1 MKEDVSNNSFTSKDI
16 ITLKFRPQK
25 FSEFIGQPQVTM
37 PLINSITN
45 GKIHHAY
52 LFYGPRGV
60 GKTSAA
66 RILAKMLNCLDF
78 KENEPCLKCENCVEI
93 SNGISPDVIEIDG
106 ASNRGIDEIRNL
118 QSNLVYAPTKSRYKI
133 YIIDEVHML
142 TKEAF
147 NALLKTLE
155 EPPEHVIFIFAT
167 TEIHKVLATIRSRC
181 QQYQFTLFKI
191 TDIST
196 QIVKVLNEY
205 KVKYENDVPPL
216 IAKYGNGSMR
226 DALSILSQILS
237 YNDKEIK
244 IDTVYNLL
252 GIHSFDYIKSIFE
265 KIAAKDVTSIF
276 SICSEI
282 YYQGISLD
290 NISTQILE
298 FIRLITLL
306 KNGIEDINILN
317 QAFTDFNKLT
327 NLSESFTTKKLIL
340 MAKKMIEFQ
349 KSISLWS
356 NPFYAF
362 ENLLVSF
369 IYDDIFQTSSENL
382 SKIQE
387 AIHYLEKTFNIIGSK
402 TEEVVIK
409 KTMLYNQQTSIKKET
424 ENPKILEKI
433 NLTNSEE
440 QDFKNQSNFSEK
452 QDETIEQDNVEEDS
466 LDKKEKK
473 TEEKKVISENLK
485 EILDFSNFEIQR
497 KLENK
502 ENSRNIK
509 NEENKE
515 NKENSKKIN
524 LEVEIEKEK
533 DEDKNKEKE
542 IAKENEEN
550 TDEEEVKKSE
560 TNKENKLSKDEVNK
574 VEEKNK
580 EKPDLN
586 NKMKESEKY
595 NNKNVNLNK
604 SLNMNDFANSLKKSR
619 ENEIEKEDIPEPFKK
634 LMKYMNGNY
643 KE

>member
-1 MKEDVSNNSFTSKDI
+1 MKEDFESKTFTSKDI

-78 KENEPCLKCENCVEI
+78 KNDEPCLKCENCVEI
-93 SNGISPDVIEIDG
+93 SNGISSDVIEIDG

-118 QSNLVYAPTKSRYKI
+118 QSNLIYAPTKSRYKI

-167 TEIHKVLATIRSRC
+167 TEIHKVLPTIRSRC

-191 TDIST
+191 TDIAT
-196 QIVKVLNEY
+196 QIVKILKEY
-205 KVKYENDVPPL
+205 NVKYDNEVPAL
-216 IAKYGNGSMR
+216 VAKYGNGSMR

-244 IDTVYNLL
+244 IETVYNLL
-252 GIHSFDYIKSIFE
+252 GIHSLDFIKTIFE
-265 KIAAKDVTSIF
+265 KIASKDISGLY

-282 YYQGISLD
+282 YYQGLSLD
-290 NISTQILE
+290 NITTQILE

-317 QAFTDFNKLT
+317 QAFTDFDKLAP
-327 NLSESFTTKKLIL
+327 LSDAFSTKKLVL
-340 MAKKMIEFQ
+340 MAKKIIEFQ

-369 IYDDIFQTSSENL
+369 IFDDFYTTSSEML
-382 SKIQE
+382 SKVQDG
-387 AIHYLEKTFNIIGSK
+387 IHLLEKTFNIIETK
-402 TEEVVIK
+402 PAEVTVK
-409 KTMLYNQQTSIKKET
+409 KTLLYENQNLAKKDVR
-424 ENPKILEKI
+424 L
-433 NLTNSEE
+433 
-440 QDFKNQSNFSEK
+440 
-452 QDETIEQDNVEEDS
+452 
-466 LDKKEKK
+466 
-473 TEEKKVISENLK
+473 
-485 EILDFSNFEIQR
+485 
-497 KLENK
+497 
-502 ENSRNIK
+502 
-509 NEENKE
+509 
-515 NKENSKKIN
+515 
-524 LEVEIEKEK
+524 
-533 DEDKNKEKE
+533 
-542 IAKENEEN
+542 
-550 TDEEEVKKSE
+550 E
-560 TNKENKLSKDEVNK
+560 TNVNK
-574 VEEKNK
+574 VEDLIRNPSQLDKEEKVLIKDDKKDNIIDYTNNLSTDNKKLDSIQNEKDIRINQSEKEEDKEIISEDLKRILDLSSVFDYKKDIK
-580 EKPDLN
+580 EKKENESSKNDLN
-586 NKMKESEKY
+586 NIKYENIEIKKEDESIKNIKKDENKEIKREKIDEQR
-595 NNKNVNLNK
+595 KE
-604 SLNMNDFANSLKKSR
+604 LNMDKFANNLR
-619 ENEIEKEDIPEPFKK
+619 ESIEKELENENIPEPFKK

>member
-1 MKEDVSNNSFTSKDI
+1 MKTEEENKSFTSKDI

-37 PLINSITN
+37 PILNSIAN

-78 KENEPCLKCENCVEI
+78 KNNEPCLKCENCLEI
-93 SNGISPDVIEIDG
+93 SAGISPDVIEIDG

-118 QSNLVYAPTKSRYKI
+118 QSNLIYAPTKSHYKI

-155 EPPEHVIFIFAT
+155 EPPEHIIFIFAT
-167 TEIHKVLATIRSRC
+167 TEIHKVLPTIRSRC

-191 TDIST
+191 TDISS
-196 QIVKVLNEY
+196 QIIKILQIYN
-205 KVKYENDVPPL
+205 VKYDSEVPSL

-244 IDTVYNLL
+244 IETVYNLL
-252 GIHSFDYIKSIFE
+252 GIHSLDFIRIIFE
-265 KIAAKDVTSIF
+265 KISNKDIAGIY
-276 SICSEI
+276 SICSEL

-327 NLSESFTTKKLIL
+327 PISESFSTKKLVF
-340 MAKKMIEFQ
+340 MARKLIEFQ
-349 KSISLWS
+349 KSLSFWS

-369 IYDDIFQTSSENL
+369 IFDDFYLSSTELLFKFQEGINH
-382 SKIQE
+382 I
-387 AIHYLEKTFNIIGSK
+387 EKAFNIIGSK
-402 TEEVVIK
+402 PEEIILK
-409 KTMLYNQQTSIKKET
+409 KTLLYNQAATAK
-424 ENPKILEKI
+424 
-433 NLTNSEE
+433 SE
-440 QDFKNQSNFSEK
+440 
-452 QDETIEQDNVEEDS
+452 
-466 LDKKEKK
+466 
-473 TEEKKVISENLK
+473 
-485 EILDFSNFEIQR
+485 
-497 KLENK
+497 
-502 ENSRNIK
+502 
-509 NEENKE
+509 KE
-515 NKENSKKIN
+515 NKTFI
-524 LEVEIEKEK
+524 
-533 DEDKNKEKE
+533 DKNIQQKLPENV
-542 IAKENEEN
+542 KENEELDKVKDQRQENEKTENLEGKKIISDTLKQLLDSSNVSSSIPDKESLPNKGSIIANNDIN
-550 TDEEEVKKSE
+550 TKEKYDTKDSE
-560 TNKENKLSKDEVNK
+560 NQELLI
-574 VEEKNK
+574 NK
-580 EKPDLN
+580 EKVEAKIENIKIDSLIENNEKTFQTMEQGKIDYNKFEEGNKKNINDLAN
-586 NKMKESEKY
+586 NL
-595 NNKNVNLNK
+595 KNI
-604 SLNMNDFANSLKKSR
+604 A
-619 ENEIEKEDIPEPFKK
+619 EKELEKEQIPEPFKK

>member
-1 MKEDVSNNSFTSKDI
+1 MKEDFESKTFTSKDI

-78 KENEPCLKCENCVEI
+78 KNDEPCLKCENCVEI
-93 SNGISPDVIEIDG
+93 SNGISSDVIEIDG

-118 QSNLVYAPTKSRYKI
+118 QSNLIYAPTKSRYKI

-167 TEIHKVLATIRSRC
+167 TEIHKVLPTIRSRC

-191 TDIST
+191 TDIAT
-196 QIVKVLNEY
+196 QIVKILKEY
-205 KVKYENDVPPL
+205 DVKYDNEVPAL
-216 IAKYGNGSMR
+216 VAKYGNGSMR

-244 IDTVYNLL
+244 IETVYNLL
-252 GIHSFDYIKSIFE
+252 GIHSLDFIKTIFE
-265 KIAAKDVTSIF
+265 KIASKDISSLY

-282 YYQGISLD
+282 YYQGLSLD
-290 NISTQILE
+290 NITTQILE

-317 QAFTDFNKLT
+317 QAFTDFDKLAP
-327 NLSESFTTKKLIL
+327 LSEAFSTKKLVL
-340 MAKKMIEFQ
+340 MAKKIIEFQ

-369 IYDDIFQTSSENL
+369 IFDDFYTTSSEML
-382 SKIQE
+382 SKVQDG
-387 AIHYLEKTFNIIGSK
+387 IHLLEKTFNIIETK
-402 TEEVVIK
+402 PTEVTVK
-409 KTMLYNQQTSIKKET
+409 KTLLYENQNLAKKD
-424 ENPKILEKI
+424 IRL
-433 NLTNSEE
+433 
-440 QDFKNQSNFSEK
+440 
-452 QDETIEQDNVEEDS
+452 
-466 LDKKEKK
+466 
-473 TEEKKVISENLK
+473 
-485 EILDFSNFEIQR
+485 
-497 KLENK
+497 
-502 ENSRNIK
+502 
-509 NEENKE
+509 
-515 NKENSKKIN
+515 
-524 LEVEIEKEK
+524 
-533 DEDKNKEKE
+533 
-542 IAKENEEN
+542 
-550 TDEEEVKKSE
+550 E
-560 TNKENKLSKDEVNK
+560 TNVNK
-574 VEEKNK
+574 VEDLIRSPSQLDKEEKVLIKNDKKDNIIDYENNLSADNKKLDSIQNEKDIRIIQSEKEEDKEIISEDLKRILDLSSVFDEKKAIKEKKEKESFQDGLNNIKYENIEIKKEDEFIKNIKKDENK
-580 EKPDLN
+580 EIKREKIDEQR
-586 NKMKESEKY
+586 KE
-595 NNKNVNLNK
+595 
-604 SLNMNDFANSLKKSR
+604 LNMDKFANNLR
-619 ENEIEKEDIPEPFKK
+619 ESIERELENEDIPEPFKK